1 MGQFLGQSISKKV
14 DAQFKVRS
22 ALLKSKNFGEGG
34 NSLLHGNSAFISLY
48 SSVEGS
54 GYPTDLTSPWHLDG
68 GLAFKDDYPNT
79 PKGYHAKSEDGRGF
93 TPRPGITGVQ
103 IKTKGTFGAL
113 RDVEVTI
120 KAFNRDDFNII
131 YDLYCRPG
139 FSFLLEWGH
148 SVYSKE
154 EGSTLTV
161 KQTAAKEAFLSSGA
175 TYKSIQDAIT
185 KCREASGYNYD
196 GMLAICKNFSWSFNA
211 DGSYDTTVYLISKG
225 EVIESIKSSFDPG
238 FTEKD
243 VEALQKGNLDK
254 SERKSPLHYF
264 SKRLELNSQEG
275 EFAGDACVDA
285 LKNSTPGFAGVLTPS
300 ELEVWCAP
308 GFDIKQPDSFFD
320 KNTVF
325 IYMSLRTVCSV
336 INSASIMHEGKG
348 QRSFTINTKQKN
360 KYFTHKQH
368 GSINP
373 FVCVLPN
380 NVALLMGYLNQN
392 LLKNCYIK
400 N

>member
-131 YDLYCRPG
+131 YDLYCRPC

-161 KQTAAKEAFLSSGA
+161 KQTAAK
-175 TYKSIQDAIT
+175 
-185 KCREASGYNYD
+185 
-196 GMLAICKNFSWSFNA
+196 
-211 DGSYDTTVYLISKG
+211 
-225 EVIESIKSSFDPG
+225 
-238 FTEKD
+238 
-243 VEALQKGNLDK
+243 
-254 SERKSPLHYF
+254 
-264 SKRLELNSQEG
+264 
-275 EFAGDACVDA
+275 
-285 LKNSTPGFAGVLTPS
+285 
-300 ELEVWCAP
+300 
-308 GFDIKQPDSFFD
+308 
-320 KNTVF
+320 
-325 IYMSLRTVCSV
+325 
-336 INSASIMHEGKG
+336 
-348 QRSFTINTKQKN
+348 
-360 KYFTHKQH
+360 
-368 GSINP
+368 
-373 FVCVLPN
+373 
-380 NVALLMGYLNQN
+380 
-392 LLKNCYIK
+392 
-400 N
+400 